1 MILSVNILK
10 DHMWIKRGDS
20 WQDPQVI
27 THDLELNILKD
38 HMWIKRGDSWQ
49 DPQVIT
55 HDLERKHPERS
66 HVDQAW

>member
-10 DHMWIKRGDS
+10 DG
-20 WQDPQVI
+20 
-27 THDLELNILKD
+27 
-38 HMWIKRGDSWQ
+38 MWIKRGDSWQ

-55 HDLERKHPERS
+55 HDLERKHPEKIKRGDSWQDQQVITHYLECKHPERS